1 MSTPV
6 SVSLARSRTGPD
18 FYLRPPLHDRRF
30 LSSCIILT
38 VLIVFSISIVIKAW
52 THISVYSIAWIT
64 FGMFW
69 AVRLFRLMLHSHASL
84 RMLLAVS
91 QADSE
96 VTKPPLGDVL
106 GLFAEVS
113 NGALFLSFFAILG
126 LLMAIALVLS
136 GH

>member
-1 MSTPV
+1 
-6 SVSLARSRTGPD
+6 
-18 FYLRPPLHDRRF
+18 
-30 LSSCIILT
+30 
-38 VLIVFSISIVIKAW
+38 
-52 THISVYSIAWIT
+52 
-64 FGMFW
+64 
-69 AVRLFRLMLHSHASL
+69 MLHSHASL

-113 NGALFLSFFAILG
+113 DGALFLSFFAILG